1 MVFYQKNF
9 NHICIPIDT
18 NPRMTDQERH
28 IAVWNNCLQII
39 ANNIDPQQVST
50 WFKPIRPVSLD
61 GARLTVEVPSD
72 FFREYI
78 EGAYKDL
85 IRLTIRRAIGADAQL
100 YYLVRPVQNRQGMVL
115 PQEEGSVPGNNPIS
129 VPTYQPA
136 GNPGPF
142 VFPGIKRVTI
152 NSRLNPSYCF
162 GNLVEGDCNKMGVSA
177 GESIAQAPGKTPF
190 NPLFLFGGPGLGKT
204 HIAQAIG
211 IDIKKNFPDQ
221 VVLYVTGNEFKTQ
234 YMDAVKGN
242 RIVDFIAFYQ
252 RIDVLIVDDIQD
264 LATPGAQNSFFN
276 VFNHL
281 HGSGKQLIFTS
292 DRAPADLQNFEER
305 LLSRFKWGLSVE
317 LSRPDYATRVKML
330 KSRSEREGVALE
342 EEVLAYLASRI
353 KTNFRELEGTLTS
366 LVAYAT
372 LGHSDISLDLAR
384 TVTGNIVGEEHTDVT
399 TDLILKTVCE
409 YFNIT
414 RDQLLAPTR
423 KRQIVQARQIA
434 MYECR
439 NLIPNCSLSTIGAE
453 LGGKDHATVVH
464 ACTTVQ
470 DLVQIDKQ
478 FRQWVEDIESM
489 VVVPVE

>member
-1 MVFYQKNF
+1 
-9 NHICIPIDT
+9 
-18 NPRMTDQERH
+18 MTDQERH

-39 ANNIDPQQVST
+39 ENNIDPQQVST

-85 IRLTIRRAIGADAQL
+85 LRLTIRRAIGADAQL
-100 YYLVRPVQNRQGMVL
+100 FYLVRPVRDRQGMLL
-115 PQEEGSVPGNNPIS
+115 PQEEGSVPGNNPVS

-177 GESIAQAPGKTPF
+177 GESIAKAPGKTPF

-211 IDIKKNFPDQ
+211 IEIKKNFPEQ

-281 HGSGKQLIFTS
+281 HGNGKQLIFTS

-317 LSRPDYATRVKML
+317 LSRPDYATRLEML
-330 KSRSEREGVALE
+330 KSRSMREGVALD
-342 EEVLAYLASRI
+342 EEVLNYLASRI

-384 TVTGNIVGEEHTDVT
+384 TVTGNIVGEQRSEVT
-399 TDLILKTVCE
+399 PDLILKTVCE

-414 RDQLLAPTR
+414 RDQLLATTR

-464 ACTTVQ
+464 ACSTVQ

>member
-1 MVFYQKNF
+1 
-9 NHICIPIDT
+9 
-18 NPRMTDQERH
+18 MTDQERH

-39 ANNIDPQQVST
+39 ENNIDPQQVST

-100 YYLVRPVQNRQGMVL
+100 FYLVRPVRNREGMVL
-115 PQEEGSVPGNNPIS
+115 PQEEGSVPANNPVS

-152 NSRLNPSYCF
+152 NSRLNPTYCF
-162 GNLVEGDCNKMGVSA
+162 SNLVEGDCNKMGVSA
-177 GESIAQAPGKTPF
+177 GESIAKAPGKTPF

-204 HIAQAIG
+204 HIAQAVG

-281 HGSGKQLIFTS
+281 HGNGKQLIFTS

-317 LSRPDYATRVKML
+317 LSRPDYNTRVEML
-330 KSRSEREGVALE
+330 RSRSMREGVALD
-342 EEVLAYLASRI
+342 EEVLTYLASRI

-384 TVTGNIVGEEHTDVT
+384 TVTGNIVGEEPQGLTPDT
-399 TDLILKTVCE
+399 ILKTVCE

-414 RDQLLAPTR
+414 REQLVAPTR

-464 ACTTVQ
+464 ACSTVQ
-470 DLVQIDKQ
+470 DLIQTDKQ

>member
-1 MVFYQKNF
+1 
-9 NHICIPIDT
+9 
-18 NPRMTDQERH
+18 MTDQERH

-39 ANNIDPQQVST
+39 ENNIDPQQVST

-100 YYLVRPVQNRQGMVL
+100 FYLVRPVQGRQGMVL
-115 PQEEGSVPGNNPIS
+115 PQEAGSVPANNPVS

-152 NSRLNPSYCF
+152 NSRLNPTYCF

-177 GESIAQAPGKTPF
+177 GESIAKAPGKTPF

-211 IDIKKNFPDQ
+211 IDIKKNFPEQ

-281 HGSGKQLIFTS
+281 HGNGKQLIFTS

-317 LSRPDYATRVKML
+317 LSRPDYNTRVEML
-330 KSRSEREGVALE
+330 RSRSMREGVALDDD
-342 EEVLAYLASRI
+342 VLGYLASRI

-372 LGHSDISLDLAR
+372 LGHSDISLELAR
-384 TVTGNIVGEEHTDVT
+384 TVAGNIVGEERTEVT
-399 TDLILKTVCE
+399 PDLILRTVCE

-414 RDQLLAPTR
+414 REQLLSPTR

-434 MYECR
+434 MFECR

-464 ACTTVQ
+464 ACSTVQ
-470 DLVQIDKQ
+470 DLVHTDKQ
-478 FRQWVEDIESM
+478 FRQWVEDIENM